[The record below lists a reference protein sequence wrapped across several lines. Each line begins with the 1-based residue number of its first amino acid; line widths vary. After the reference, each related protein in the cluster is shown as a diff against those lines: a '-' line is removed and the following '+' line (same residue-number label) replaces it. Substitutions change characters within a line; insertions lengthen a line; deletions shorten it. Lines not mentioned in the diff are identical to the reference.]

1 MKKLFNIVLLAM
13 GCITAFA
20 QVVESNNKVY
30 IKDFTIAPG
39 EEKTL
44 EIILD
49 NPDAP
54 VSSLQFDISF
64 PHPTNPN
71 YGGLELMEGSLAKV
85 SDRISNSSH
94 SILIGQ
100 QDVNKNKYRVGVLS
114 TSSTMGNSAIAGN
127 NGAILTLKVRAAINY
142 KGGNISISEVVA
154 SDATCT
160 VNPEPYEIDIQPN
173 SETKAGVFVGT
184 ASVSTDM
191 QLLRNLTPTQ
201 IGVSLDNIIE
211 VTGFQAKITLPDGV
225 NFCEDEDGEF
235 ITLSDR
241 LSSNIVPSVNNVP
254 GEPNSYILVISS
266 LTSDK
271 FIGDEGEIFKLNL
284 VSNKDFEQGD
294 VLISDITVSSAPGYS
309 YDVNIGETMA
319 VTLKAVSDPSGD
331 GAWDID
337 DVDSIIDLYLFDE
350 YNSVNDLNADG
361 VVDIDDVDI
370 AIDNYLNF

>member
-1 MKKLFNIVLLAM
+1 MKKLLNIVLLAM

-64 PHPTNPN
+64 PQPTNPN
-71 YGGLELMEGSLAKV
+71 YGGLELMECSLAKV

-142 KGGNISISEVVA
+142 KGGNISISE
-154 SDATCT
+154 
-160 VNPEPYEIDIQPN
+160 
-173 SETKAGVFVGT
+173 
-184 ASVSTDM
+184 
-191 QLLRNLTPTQ
+191 
-201 IGVSLDNIIE
+201 
-211 VTGFQAKITLPDGV
+211 
-225 NFCEDEDGEF
+225 
-235 ITLSDR
+235 
-241 LSSNIVPSVNNVP
+241 
-254 GEPNSYILVISS
+254 
-266 LTSDK
+266 
-271 FIGDEGEIFKLNL
+271 
-284 VSNKDFEQGD
+284 
-294 VLISDITVSSAPGYS
+294 
-309 YDVNIGETMA
+309 
-319 VTLKAVSDPSGD
+319 
-331 GAWDID
+331 
-337 DVDSIIDLYLFDE
+337 
-350 YNSVNDLNADG
+350 
-361 VVDIDDVDI
+361 
-370 AIDNYLNF
+370 

>member
-13 GCITAFA
+13 SCITAFA

-39 EEKTL
+39 KEKTL

-71 YGGLELMEGSLAKV
+71 YGGLELVEGSLAKV

-100 QDVNKNKYRVGVLS
+100 QDVNTYRVGVLS
-114 TSSTMGNSAIAGN
+114 TSSTMGNSAIAGK

-350 YNSVNDLNADG
+350 YNSINDLNADG

>member
-350 YNSVNDLNADG
+350 YNSVNDQNDER

-370 AIDNYLNF
+370 SIDKYLNF